1 MAYIHLYRGG
11 TPVFKP
17 LFCAGTGA
25 EFTIPFDAEHQ
36 PGTPPFDSHADA
48 AHEQGY
54 LNLHFPL
61 VPKLADTRAHA
72 WMQNLLKN
80 VKAANDVILTNWV
93 PLRSYLDSY
102 YIELVTPDD
111 DLTGVYV
118 TPTAYR
124 VQPDPT
130 DYENPEA
137 ITISEIAAFSNE
149 LNAACGARRVPL
161 GTPTHGTDKRYL
173 FARLGGISTSVEST
187 ATTTLSGTPVDS
199 ASTSVTNSASSSL
212 NLPWSFGHNMVYD
225 NSGTMTA
232 EDAYYGAVVLGLKVT
247 GTAGKIPLIA
257 TGNFELYISAKCL
270 TFEGSSQIG

>member
-17 LFCAGTGA
+17 MFCAGTGA
-25 EFTIPFDAEHQ
+25 EFTIPFDAQHQ

-80 VKAANDVILTNWV
+80 VKNANDVILTNWI

-118 TPTAYR
+118 TPAAYR
-124 VQPDPT
+124 IAPDPT
-130 DYENPEA
+130 DYENPDA
-137 ITISEIAAFSNE
+137 ITITEIADFSTE
-149 LNAACGARRVPL
+149 LAAVAGAARVPL
-161 GTPTHGTDKRYL
+161 GKPTHGTDKRYL
-173 FARLGGISTSVEST
+173 MARFSNGSVTSGGSTS
-187 ATTTLSGTPVDS
+187 AT
-199 ASTSVTNSASSSL
+199 
-212 NLPWSFGHNMVYD
+212 LPWSFGHNMVYD
-225 NSGTMTA
+225 NNGTLTP
-232 EDAYYGAVVLGLKVT
+232 EDDFYGAVVLGLKVT
-247 GTAGKIPLIA
+247 GTSSKIPNIA
-257 TGNFELYISAKCL
+257 TGNFELYISAKVL

>member
-11 TPVFKP
+11 TPIFKP

-25 EFTIPFDAEHQ
+25 EYTIPFDAEHQ

-61 VPKLADTRAHA
+61 VPNLADTRAHA

-80 VKAANDVILTNWV
+80 VKNANDVILTNWV

-102 YIELVTPDD
+102 YIELVKGDP

-124 VQPDPT
+124 CQPDPE

-137 ITISEIAAFSNE
+137 ITLTEISALSDE

-173 FARLGGISTSVEST
+173 MARLGAISTSVEST

-199 ASTSVTNSASSSL
+199 ASTSVTSNASSSL

-225 NSGTMTA
+225 NSGTKTA
-232 EDAYYGAVVLGLKVT
+232 EDAYYGAVILGLKVT
-247 GTAGKIPLIA
+247 GTASKIPLIA
-257 TGNFELYISAKCL
+257 NGNFELYISAKCL
-270 TFEGSSQIG
+270 TFEGSGQIG

>member
-25 EFTIPFDAEHQ
+25 EFTIPFDAQHM
-36 PGTPPFDSHADA
+36 PSTPPFDSHAEA

-54 LNLHFPL
+54 LNLQFPL
-61 VPKLADTRAHA
+61 VPQLAETRAHA
-72 WMQNLLKN
+72 WMQNILKG

-102 YIELVTPDD
+102 YIELVKGDD
-111 DLTGVYV
+111 NLTGVYV
-118 TPTAYR
+118 TPAAYR
-124 VQPDPT
+124 VQPDPN

-137 ITISEIAAFSNE
+137 ITITEISALSDE

-161 GTPTHGTDKRYL
+161 GTPSGDDHRYL
-173 FARLGGISTSVEST
+173 MARLGAISTSVEST

-212 NLPWSFGHNMVYD
+212 NLPWSFGHNLVTGSEGSLEALD
-225 NSGTMTA
+225 N
-232 EDAYYGAVVLGLKVT
+232 YYGAVVLGLKVT
-247 GTAGKIPLIA
+247 GTASKIKDVA
-257 TGNFELYISAKCL
+257 TGSYELYISAKCL
-270 TFEGSSQIG
+270 SFECASQIG